1 MRKLY
6 EVLQESKEL
15 KKEIKKMEDLYE
27 STKSMLRPPYI
38 WEDNEVIARRLL
50 DSYENP
56 EGCWRKLLNTN
67 FKYQY
72 GLNKNKEL
80 IKDAFKKYYLPRD
93 RGKLAYELEI
103 NVENSIEE
111 YIKYLKKRKKYVDF
125 EFEERYKEFAQK
137 KAGKYEALLEQDDMK
152 MLLSEFLLSWV
163 KKIVVKLRRRPKIG
177 VLLLNFSKIICIML
191 KLVKEE
197 EK

>member
-27 STKSMLRPPYI
+27 STKSTLRPPYI

-72 GLNKNKEL
+72 ELNNKKEL
-80 IKDAFKKYYLPRD
+80 IKDAFKKYHLPSD
-93 RGKLAYELEI
+93 WGKLTYELEV
-103 NVENSIEE
+103 NVEHSIEE
-111 YIKYLKKRKKYVDF
+111 YIKYLKKRKKHVDF

-137 KAGKYEALLEQDDMK
+137 KAGKYEALWEQDDMK
-152 MLLSEFLLSWV
+152 KLLSEFLLSWV
-163 KKIVVKLRRRPKIG
+163 KK
-177 VLLLNFSKIICIML
+177 
-191 KLVKEE
+191 
-197 EK
+197 

>member
-27 STKSMLRPPYI
+27 STKRMLRPPYI

-72 GLNKNKEL
+72 WLNKNKEL
-80 IKDAFKKYYLPRD
+80 IKDAFKKYYLPWE

-137 KAGKYEALLEQDDMK
+137 RQESMRHY
-152 MLLSEFLLSWV
+152 
-163 KKIVVKLRRRPKIG
+163 
-177 VLLLNFSKIICIML
+177 
-191 KLVKEE
+191 
-197 EK
+197 